1 MKPGLDIKVQLL
13 LNDLR
18 LVMTI
23 KYQPPSQPQQ
33 PKIHSQI
40 PVLRDLHFERR
51 QVVLEINAGG
61 SVTPFGVVDWP
72 YMVLHAVLVR

>member
-1 MKPGLDIKVQLL
+1 MLY
-13 LNDLR
+13 
-18 LVMTI
+18 
-23 KYQPPSQPQQ
+23 YQPPSQPQQ